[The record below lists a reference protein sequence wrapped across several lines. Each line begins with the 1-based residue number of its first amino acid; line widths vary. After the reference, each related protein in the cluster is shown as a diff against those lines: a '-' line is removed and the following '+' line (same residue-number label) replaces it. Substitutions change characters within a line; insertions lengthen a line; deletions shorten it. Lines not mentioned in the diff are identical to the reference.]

1 MDTKSQLSIVD
12 PFNSKTWTDDSTIYF
27 ENVDAML
34 LNPKE
39 YLFSND
45 RLWHALYLIAK
56 FFECAKDNVRIF
68 SGKLTRKSDEFGLK
82 IYENPNVVEAV
93 CGFLAKPNTQ
103 LNIVVQ
109 DEIDVDVGQDASS
122 HPLIKEVVASS
133 PKGRLTLCK
142 ANKNSLDKLRQHNML
157 RHMMIVDRFAWRLE
171 FDSSAPL
178 VKADVGIG
186 DESLAKQLGRLFDEV
201 LFRPGRKLLES
212 PAVGASN

>member
-1 MDTKSQLSIVD
+1 MDTKPQLSVVD
-12 PFNSKTWTDDSTIYF
+12 PFNPTTWTDDSRIYF
-27 ENVDAML
+27 NNVDAML

-45 RLWHALYLIAK
+45 RLWHALYLMAK
-56 FFECAKDNVRIF
+56 FFECAKNHVRIF

-82 IYENPNVVEAV
+82 IYENPNVIDAV
-93 CGFLAKPNTQ
+93 CRFLAKPNTQ

-109 DEIDVDVGQDASS
+109 DEIDVDVGQDASD
-122 HPLIKEVVASS
+122 HPLIKAVAASS
-133 PKGRLTLCK
+133 PMGRLTLCK
-142 ANKNSLDKLRQHNML
+142 ANRNSLDKLRRHNML

-171 FDSSAPL
+171 FDSGVPL

-201 LFRPGRKLLES
+201 LFRPGHKLLKD
-212 PAVGASN
+212 PL